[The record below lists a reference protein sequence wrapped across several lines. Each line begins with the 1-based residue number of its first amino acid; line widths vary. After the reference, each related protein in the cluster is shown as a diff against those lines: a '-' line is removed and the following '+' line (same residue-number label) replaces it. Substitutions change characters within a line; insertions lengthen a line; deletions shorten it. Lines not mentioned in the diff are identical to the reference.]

1 MYSGLD
7 EVIEI
12 EFEPLL
18 KVKRYFQ
25 YVNMCLAEE
34 DFKKAIDKLNELENV
49 IYQIGLD
56 DKNINQVLVSINYS
70 KSIIYTLLNDSSNSI
85 KFLNSYLK
93 ESDLVLKNIP
103 NLDNSY
109 ISNRNSELQ
118 GIGIVGG
125 LDDRLIEGRKSN
137 QIRNIIFI
145 NVLNKNVKYSRNY
158 ISSLEKG
165 ELSPREI
172 LFFNDLINYKLK
184 KYTSV
189 IKSIQ
194 DNSELIRAGQID
206 GFFRGWHNFIYG
218 ISLHENGKINE
229 SKDALY
235 GFANS
240 TGFNF
245 NNVMFKKRAKEIL
258 NE

>member
-25 YVNMCLAEE
+25 YANMCLAEG
-34 DFKKAIDKLNELENV
+34 DFKKAIDKLNDLEKEL
-49 IYQIGLD
+49 YQIGFD

-70 KSIIYTLLNDSSNSI
+70 KSVIYTLLNDSSNSI
-85 KFLNSYLK
+85 KSLNGYLK
-93 ESDLVLKNIP
+93 ESDLLLKNIP

-109 ISNRNSELQ
+109 ISNRNNELQ

-184 KYTSV
+184 KYNSV

-194 DNSELIRAGQID
+194 ENSELIRAGQID

-218 ISLHENGKINE
+218 ISLYENGKIEE

-245 NNVMFKKRAKEIL
+245 NNVMFKKRANEIW